1 VTGLLIKRLLRR
13 RHPRSRVFSQYL
25 DGELVPSERRA
36 LEAHLL
42 DCDGCRRDLAALSQ
56 TIDALGALNTE
67 PTPGLADSVIA
78 ALRLEDPA
86 RNGAGGG
93 PSNAASSP
101 ALVAGEAGRRS
112 PGAPTANGAVVR
124 VAGVLRYCL
133 RRAQLRLTLPVALL
147 AGAAISLINQ
157 GSMIFNGEVTVGMCA
172 ICALNF
178 LVPFVALNLG
188 LAMAVG
194 VVRRRRT

>member
-1 VTGLLIKRLLRR
+1 VGRR
-13 RHPRSRVFSQYL
+13 PGRGRHPRSHVLSEYL
-25 DGELVPSERRA
+25 DGELAPAERRA

-42 DCDGCRRDLAALSQ
+42 DCHDCRLDLATLSQ
-56 TIDALGALNTE
+56 TIDALHALPAE
-67 PTPGLADSVIA
+67 PTPRLADSVIA

-86 RNGAGGG
+86 RNDVATRP
-93 PSNAASSP
+93 PSVVASP
-101 ALVAGEAGRRS
+101 ALRVVVGGQRS
-112 PGAPTANGAVVR
+112 PGGRTHRGALVR
-124 VAGVLRYCL
+124 VGGVLRYCL

-147 AGAAISLINQ
+147 AGTAISLINQ

-178 LVPFVALNLG
+178 LVPFIALNLG

-194 VVRRRRT
+194 VVRRRRI